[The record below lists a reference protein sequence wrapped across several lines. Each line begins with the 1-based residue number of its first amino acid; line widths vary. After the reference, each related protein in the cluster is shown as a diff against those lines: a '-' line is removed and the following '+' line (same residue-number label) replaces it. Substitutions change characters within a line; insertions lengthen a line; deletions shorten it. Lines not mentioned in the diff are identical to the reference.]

1 MTPDDYLEQFGR
13 LLIWEGLER
22 PRGPYVLAEERRTRV
37 RRLVEHLAAGSPGEF
52 AVDPNLVYLALIAIR
67 AFAQSH
73 PQQAEW
79 ITGDDPHSTA
89 YEARISELISVLLER
104 LGGWPPGNDGPPP
117 DHHSFDEHDRIVAA
131 IASRDLDGAAR
142 AMRLHLRAVERSL
155 VEPRAAAE

>member
-1 MTPDDYLEQFGR
+1 MTAALARATGFIALVACAALPVP
-13 LLIWEGLER
+13 GLGQER
-22 PRGPYVLAEERRTRV
+22 SAQVHGP
-37 RRLVEHLAAGSPGEF
+37 AGSPVPEVRTTRSAPREAAEAF
-52 AVDPNLVYLALIAIR
+52 ARKATIGNMFEVQTSRLALDRSRDPAIR

-117 DHHSFDEHDRIVAA
+117 
-131 IASRDLDGAAR
+131 LKG
-142 AMRLHLRAVERSL
+142 
-155 VEPRAAAE
+155 